1 MPGIGGRDQ
10 HVCFLLL
17 HRRCVSFFKLLMKAA
32 DTQLINLVFRSSEAA
47 IKCWPLYFH
56 MLPREDTQGPRQL
69 VYIIGPPPRQ
79 EVGPWQPT
87 ANAARHAG
95 WRAVDGLLLNTHPAG
110 RRATARP
117 PPPLLHGLGPGTAR

>member
-17 HRRCVSFFKLLMKAA
+17 HRRCVFLFKLLMKAA

-69 VYIIGPPPRQ
+69 VYIIGPPPT
-79 EVGPWQPT
+79 GT
-87 ANAARHAG
+87 GSLAA
-95 WRAVDGLLLNTHPAG
+95 DGE
-110 RRATARP
+110 R
-117 PPPLLHGLGPGTAR
+117 GLSRWLVNS